1 MLKSTAVYVSKDSRS
16 IHIYTSG
23 DDSYAEHIPGE
34 GADIC
39 LFRSRET
46 GKVTGAKLEVFH
58 EGLQVCCGDSSLTI
72 GVKEEGPDTDFVGYL
87 EAALF
92 QTRAKDLI
100 DNIFKNWDNRG
111 DFVQQLIEL
120 CKHE

>member
-1 MLKSTAVYVSKDSRS
+1 
-16 IHIYTSG
+16 
-23 DDSYAEHIPGE
+23 
-34 GADIC
+34 
-39 LFRSRET
+39 
-46 GKVTGAKLEVFH
+46 VTGAKLEVFH